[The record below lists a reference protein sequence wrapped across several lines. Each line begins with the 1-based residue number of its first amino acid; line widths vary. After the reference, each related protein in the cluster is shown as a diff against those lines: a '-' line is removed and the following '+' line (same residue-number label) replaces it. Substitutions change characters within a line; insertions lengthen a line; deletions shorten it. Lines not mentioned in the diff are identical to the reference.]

1 MQLTFAPVLAAA
13 LILAGATMV
22 MAESQVLPNRDGCWE
37 RVYDDAHLKA
47 HPMQQVVRIRLF
59 YLPSRWPPPSLGV
72 TFVALEMNLRARTM
86 GAMRLTTVSGDSAS
100 RALAAC
106 AASRNGAPGVS
117 GSKPE
122 RRDR

>member
-1 MQLTFAPVLAAA
+1 MQIFSSCKKAPLAIQLTFAPVLAAA

-47 HPMQQVVRIRLF
+47 HPMQQVVRISLF

-86 GAMRLTTVSGDSAS
+86 G
-100 RALAAC
+100 
-106 AASRNGAPGVS
+106 
-117 GSKPE
+117 
-122 RRDR
+122 